1 MKGDDA
7 DMAVYA
13 PDTEGGGQMQSQ
25 LQKPRGPRAFLKRA
39 WASWAT
45 RSLAVGAVATAI
57 DVCVLLVCVTW
68 FALSNPI
75 AAMVGVLFGSTFTF
89 FANKYFAFRDHN
101 PAVAPQAAKFV
112 VATGIGMLV
121 HAQFVYVFADRLGV
135 NVVLAKFGADIL
147 VFTFG
152 QMLVMRYV
160 IFPKKKAVAVPG
172 EDRSLPVIPA
182 AADTAAEVGIAAR

>member
-7 DMAVYA
+7 DMAVLA
-13 PDTEGGGQMQSQ
+13 PVTEGVGQMQSP
-25 LQKPRGPRAFLKRA
+25 LQKPRGPGAFLRWA

-57 DVCVLLVCVTW
+57 DVCILLACIAW
-68 FALSNPI
+68 FGMSNPI

-101 PAVAPQAAKFV
+101 PGVAPQAAKFV
-112 VATGIGMLV
+112 LATGVGMLV
-121 HAQFVYVFADRLGV
+121 HAQFVYLFADRLGFP
-135 NVVLAKFGADIL
+135 VVMAKFGADIL
-147 VFTFG
+147 VFTVG

-160 IFPKKKAVAVPG
+160 IFPRKKTEKGAELDALPAASTSPERAPDVSVAV
-172 EDRSLPVIPA
+172 R
-182 AADTAAEVGIAAR
+182 